1 MHFKTKQG
9 FRKSPEARQ
18 TSTGTRAL
26 YDVKGYTYQHQ
37 LGEVFTCSCCLPTD
51 VPRSPER
58 GNRGGHIGS
67 PALGSSCSSGHV
79 HTAPGRP
86 GQGGTGRC
94 ARRSRGPTALR
105 CWRWTWRWAGCWRG
119 SEARR
124 AQWPRR
130 EGEAG
135 CCARRCPSGR
145 VLKPIVQNPH
155 AARISR
161 WHFRPLGVNLN
172 DREGFWPNSQAT
184 ISSRSESSRSTWG
197 RKGQRSGF
205 CLLLGTKVKEE
216 GSGKIHCSLS
226 YPFNCQHQ
234 LTTGV
239 Q

>member
-1 MHFKTKQG
+1 M
-9 FRKSPEARQ
+9 ARQ
-18 TSTGTRAL
+18 RRGAGAGRGAGHAAGRGQRRGARSGRA
-26 YDVKGYTYQHQ
+26 
-37 LGEVFTCSCCLPTD
+37 
-51 VPRSPER
+51 
-58 GNRGGHIGS
+58 
-67 PALGSSCSSGHV
+67 
-79 HTAPGRP
+79 GRV
-86 GQGGTGRC
+86 
-94 ARRSRGPTALR
+94 
-105 CWRWTWRWAGCWRG
+105 
-119 SEARR
+119 RR
-124 AQWPRR
+124 A
-130 EGEAG
+130 A
-135 CCARRCPSGR
+135 ALVAVHLGR

-184 ISSRSESSRSTWG
+184 FSSRSESSRSTWG